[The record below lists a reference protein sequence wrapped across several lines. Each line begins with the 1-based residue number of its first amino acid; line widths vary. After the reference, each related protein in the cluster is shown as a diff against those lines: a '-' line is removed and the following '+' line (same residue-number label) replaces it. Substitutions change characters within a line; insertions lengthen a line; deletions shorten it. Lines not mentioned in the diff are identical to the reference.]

1 VIFRAALEDRMCGIV
16 GYAGPREAASVV
28 LEGLAQ
34 LEYRGYDSA
43 GLAIL
48 SDDGTLTV
56 AKDAGKLA
64 NLRGQLRDS
73 LPKGTTGVG
82 HTRWATHG
90 KATQDNAHPHTDTYG
105 DIVVIHNGIVEN
117 HRELR
122 AELAE
127 RGHEFR
133 SETDTEVIPHLIAEY
148 VAQGND
154 LENATRAAMRR
165 IEGAAAVLVMRRQEP
180 GVIVAARVANA
191 GGVVIGH
198 GNGEMF
204 VASDL
209 PAVVT
214 HTHRVVFLEDGEM
227 ARVTASG
234 AAYSRIDG
242 QTLHKTP
249 ESLDAGSYVAGKGAY
264 PDYMAKEI
272 AEQPEAVLDTLRG
285 AFEFEPPAVTLPD
298 LNFSQA
304 DIAGVRRVVLIGM
317 GTSYNAAC
325 IGRAYIERIAG
336 LPAEADNASEYRY
349 RQPVLDASTLVIAV
363 GQSGESVDT
372 LAAMHEARQRG
383 ARLVAVCNTPG
394 SQATRIADGTVFMR
408 CGPEVAVASTKTY
421 VGSIVALYLLACHLG
436 QQRDYLEP
444 EMLATALDDLA
455 RMPQLVGQAL
465 KLDEACAALAQRYAD
480 FEHFLFLGRGLQY
493 AMAMEGALKLKEV
506 SYIHAEGY
514 PAAEMKHGPIA
525 LIDQRMPVVAIA
537 VQDEHY
543 AKMLNNIAEVR
554 ARDGIVLAIATEGD
568 TAIAEQACD
577 VLYVPDAPSLL
588 QPLVTAIP
596 LQLLAYHI
604 AKHRGCDVDQP
615 RNLAKVV
622 TVE

>member
-1 VIFRAALEDRMCGIV
+1 MCGIV
-16 GYAGPREAASVV
+16 GYVGPQQAAAVV
-28 LEGLAQ
+28 LDGLAQ

-43 GLAIL
+43 GLAVL
-48 SDDGTLTV
+48 SGDGTLTI

-64 NLRGQLRDS
+64 GLRRQIERS
-73 LPKGTTGVG
+73 LPQGNTAVG

-90 KATQDNAHPHTDTYG
+90 KATRANAHPHTDSYG

-117 HRELR
+117 HRKLR
-122 AELAE
+122 AELIA

-148 VAQGND
+148 VEQGND
-154 LENATRAAMRR
+154 LENATRAAMGR
-165 IEGAAAVLVMRRQEP
+165 IEGAAAVLAIRRQEP

-198 GNGEMF
+198 GDGEMF

-209 PAVVT
+209 PAVVA
-214 HTHRVVFLEDGEM
+214 HTHRVVFLEDGDM
-227 ARVTASG
+227 ARVTAKG
-234 AAYSRIDG
+234 ASYSRITG
-242 QTLHKTP
+242 EVLNKTP
-249 ESLDAGSYVAGKGAY
+249 ELLDAGSYVGGKGAY

-272 AEQPEAVLDTLRG
+272 AEQPEAVLDTMRG
-285 AFEFEPPAVTLPD
+285 AFEFEPPSVALPD
-298 LNFSQA
+298 LGLSHA
-304 DIAGVRRVVLIGM
+304 DIAKLRRVVLLGM

-325 IGRAYIERIAG
+325 IGRAYIERLAG

-349 RQPVLDASTLVIAV
+349 RQPVLDATTLVVAV

-372 LAAMHEARQRG
+372 LAAMYEARQRG
-383 ARLVAVCNTPG
+383 AKLVAVCNTPG
-394 SQATRIADGTVFMR
+394 SQATRIADGTVYMR

-421 VGSIVALYLLACHLG
+421 VGSMAALYLLACHLG
-436 QQRDYLEP
+436 QQRGYLRP

-465 KLDEACAALAQRYAD
+465 KLDEACAALAQRYAGY
-480 FEHFLFLGRGLQY
+480 EHFLFLGRGLQY

-525 LIDQRMPVVAIA
+525 LIDERMPVVAIA

-543 AKMLNNIAEVR
+543 AKMVNNIEEVR
-554 ARDGIVLAIATEGD
+554 ARDGIVVAIATEGD
-568 TAIAEQACD
+568 AAIAEQARD

-588 QPLVTAIP
+588 QPMVTAIP

-604 AKHRGCDVDQP
+604 ARRRGCDVDQP

>member
-1 VIFRAALEDRMCGIV
+1 MCGIV
-16 GYAGPREAASVV
+16 GYVGPREAASVV

-48 SDDGTLTV
+48 SDDGKLTI

-64 NLRGQLRDS
+64 NLRGRLSDS
-73 LPKGTTGVG
+73 LPQGTTGVG

-90 KATQDNAHPHTDTYG
+90 KATQDNAHPHTDASG
-105 DIVVIHNGIVEN
+105 DVVVIHNGIVEN
-117 HRELR
+117 HRQLR
-122 AELAE
+122 AELSA

-165 IEGAAAVLVMRRQEP
+165 IEGAAAVLAMRRQEP

-209 PAVVT
+209 PAVMT
-214 HTHRVVFLEDGEM
+214 YTQRVVFLEDGEM

-234 AAYSRIDG
+234 AAYSCIDG
-242 QTLHKTP
+242 RELHKTP

-285 AFEFEPPAVTLPD
+285 AFEFDPPAVTLPD
-298 LNFSQA
+298 LRLSQA
-304 DIAGVRRVVLIGM
+304 DIAAVRRVVLIGM

-325 IGRAYIERIAG
+325 IGRAYVERLAG

-383 ARLVAVCNTPG
+383 ARVIAVCNTPG
-394 SQATRIADGTVFMR
+394 SQATRISDGTVFMR

-436 QQRDYLEP
+436 QQRGYLQP
-444 EMLATALDDLA
+444 EALATALDDLA

-465 KLDEACAALAQRYAD
+465 KLDEACAAVAQRYAG

-554 ARDGIVLAIATEGD
+554 AREGIVLAIATEGD
-568 TAIAEQACD
+568 TAIAEQARD

-604 AKHRGCDVDQP
+604 AKRRGCDVDQP

>member
-1 VIFRAALEDRMCGIV
+1 MCGIV
-16 GYAGPREAASVV
+16 GYVGHQAAAAVV
-28 LEGLAQ
+28 LDGLAQ

-43 GLAIL
+43 GLAVL
-48 SDDGTLTV
+48 RDDGTLTV

-64 NLRGQLRDS
+64 NLITQLNGC
-73 LPKGTTGVG
+73 LPPGTTGIG

-90 KATQDNAHPHTDTYG
+90 KATQGNAHPHTDTAG
-105 DIVVIHNGIVEN
+105 DVVVIHNGIVEN

-122 AELAE
+122 VELLD
-127 RGHEFR
+127 RGHQFV

-154 LENATRAAMRR
+154 LEEATRQAVRRIHGAAAMLAMRR
-165 IEGAAAVLVMRRQEP
+165 HEP
-180 GVIVAARVANA
+180 GVIVAARIANA

-198 GNGEMF
+198 GDGEMF

-209 PAVVT
+209 PAVVA
-214 HTHRVVFLEDGEM
+214 HTQEIVFLDDGEI
-227 ARVTASG
+227 ARITADG
-234 AAYSRIDG
+234 ATYSRVDG
-242 QTLHKTP
+242 TPLQKTP
-249 ESLDAGSYVAGKGAY
+249 RSLESGSYVAGKGAY

-272 AEQPEAVLDTLRG
+272 AEQPEAVLNTLRG
-285 AFEFEPPAVTLPD
+285 ALEFDPPSVELADLGLTAPD
-298 LNFSQA
+298 ISAL
-304 DIAGVRRVVLIGM
+304 RRVVLVGM

-325 IGRAYIERIAG
+325 IGRTYIERLAG
-336 LPAEADNASEYRY
+336 LPAETDNASEYRY
-349 RQPVLDASTLVIAV
+349 RQPVVDAGTLVIAV

-372 LAAMHEARQRG
+372 LAAMHEAKARG

-394 SQATRIADGTVFMR
+394 SQATRIADGSVFMR

-436 QQRDYLEP
+436 HVRGHLDGPVLS
-444 EMLATALDDLA
+444 AALDDLS

-465 KLDEACAALAQRYAD
+465 KLDEACAAAGQRYAGY
-480 FEHFLFLGRGLQY
+480 EHFLFLGRGLQY
-493 AMAMEGALKLKEV
+493 PMAMEGALKLKEV

-525 LIDQRMPVVAIA
+525 LIDGRMPVVAIA

-543 AKMLNNIAEVR
+543 AKMLNNIEEVR

-568 TAIAEQACD
+568 HDIASDARD
-577 VLYVPDAPSLL
+577 TLYVPSAPSLL
-588 QPLVTAIP
+588 QPLVTAVP

-604 AKHRGCDVDQP
+604 ARQRGCDVDQP

>member
-1 VIFRAALEDRMCGIV
+1 MCGIV
-16 GYAGPREAASVV
+16 GYTGPNEAAGIV
-28 LEGLAQ
+28 LDGLAQ

-43 GLAIL
+43 GLAVL
-48 SDDGTLTV
+48 SSDGTLTI

-64 NLRGQLRDS
+64 NLRGQLNGD
-73 LPKGTTGVG
+73 LPRGNTGIG

-90 KATQDNAHPHTDTYG
+90 RATQGNAHPHTDSYG
-105 DIVVIHNGIVEN
+105 DVVVIHNGIVEN
-117 HRELR
+117 HRALR
-122 AELAE
+122 AELIAS
-127 RGHEFR
+127 GHDFR

-148 VAQGND
+148 VEQGND

-165 IEGAAAVLVMRRQEP
+165 IEGAAAVLAIRRQEP

-198 GNGEMF
+198 GDGEMF

-209 PAVVT
+209 PAVVA

-227 ARVTASG
+227 ARVTPKG

-242 QTLHKTP
+242 QVLQKTP
-249 ESLDAGSYVAGKGAY
+249 ELLDAGSYVAGKGAY

-272 AEQPEAVLDTLRG
+272 AEQPEAVLDALRG
-285 AFEFEPPAVTLPD
+285 AFEFEPPSVILPD
-298 LNFSQA
+298 IGLTKS
-304 DIAGVRRVVLIGM
+304 DIASVKRVVLLGM
-317 GTSYNAAC
+317 GTSYNAAS
-325 IGRAYIERIAG
+325 IGRTYVERLSG

-349 RQPVLDASTLVIAV
+349 RQPVLDESTLVVAV

-394 SQATRIADGTVFMR
+394 SQATRIADGTVYMR

-421 VGSIVALYLLACHLG
+421 VGSMVALYLLACHLG
-436 QQRDYLEP
+436 QQRGYLKP

-455 RMPQLVGQAL
+455 RMPQLVGHAL
-465 KLDEACAALAQRYAD
+465 KLDEACAAVAQRYAH

-493 AMAMEGALKLKEV
+493 SMAMEGALKLKEV

-525 LIDQRMPVVAIA
+525 LIDERMPVVAIA

-543 AKMLNNIAEVR
+543 AKMLNNIEEVR
-554 ARDGIVLAIATEGD
+554 AREGIVLAIATEGD
-568 TAIAEQACD
+568 SAIADYARD
-577 VLYVPDAPSLL
+577 VLYVPAAPSLL
-588 QPLVTAIP
+588 QPLVTAIA

-604 AKHRGCDVDQP
+604 AKVRGCDVDQP

>member
-1 VIFRAALEDRMCGIV
+1 MCGIV
-16 GYAGPREAASVV
+16 GYVGPREAAAVV
-28 LEGLAQ
+28 LDGLAQ

-43 GLAIL
+43 GLAVL
-48 SDDGTLTV
+48 GQDGTLSI

-64 NLRGQLRDS
+64 NLRRQLNGS
-73 LPKGTTGVG
+73 LPRGNTAIG

-90 KATQDNAHPHTDTYG
+90 KATQGNAHPHTDTYG
-105 DIVVIHNGIVEN
+105 DVVVIHNGIVEN

-122 AELAE
+122 AELVG

-148 VAQGND
+148 VEQGND

-165 IEGAAAVLVMRRQEP
+165 IDGAAAVLTIRRQEP

-198 GNGEMF
+198 GTGEMF

-227 ARVTASG
+227 ARVTPDGAS
-234 AAYSRIDG
+234 YSRIDG
-242 QTLHKTP
+242 QTLEKTP
-249 ESLDAGSYVAGKGAY
+249 ELLDAGSYVAGKGAY

-272 AEQPEAVLDTLRG
+272 SEQPEAVLDTLRG
-285 AFEFEPPAVTLPD
+285 AFEFDPPSVNLPTLG
-298 LNFSQA
+298 LSHS
-304 DIAGVRRVVLIGM
+304 DIASLRRVVLLGM

-325 IGRAYIERIAG
+325 IGRAYVERLSG

-349 RQPVLDASTLVIAV
+349 RQPVLDAGTLVVAV

-383 ARLVAVCNTPG
+383 AKLIAVCNTPG

-421 VGSIVALYLLACHLG
+421 VGSMVALYLLACHLG
-436 QQRDYLEP
+436 HQRGYLKP

-465 KLDEACAALAQRYAD
+465 KLDEACAAVAQRYAD
-480 FEHFLFLGRGLQY
+480 YEHFLFLGRGLQY

-525 LIDQRMPVVAIA
+525 LIDERMPVVAIA

-543 AKMLNNIAEVR
+543 GKMLNNIEEVR

-568 TAIAEQACD
+568 TAIADYARD
-577 VLYVPDAPSLL
+577 VLYVPNAPSLL

-604 AKHRGCDVDQP
+604 AKRRGCDVDQP